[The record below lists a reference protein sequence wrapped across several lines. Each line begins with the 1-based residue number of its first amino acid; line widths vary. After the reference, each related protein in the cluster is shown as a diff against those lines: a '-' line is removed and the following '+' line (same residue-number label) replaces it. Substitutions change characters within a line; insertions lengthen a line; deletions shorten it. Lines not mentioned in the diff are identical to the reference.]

1 MSDNGSRL
9 SRWSRMKS
17 EARQQTRLRFSVPEN
32 EAVAPVAVAE
42 ELSDEGVPADIG
54 ETGHPIEPAAEAQD
68 SLGTQDG
75 APDLPDIDDLDASSD
90 YSAFM
95 SDKVSDTVRNLALR
109 KLWRTDSVFANLDG
123 LIDYGEDFTDAATVV
138 EGMKSVYT
146 VGRGM
151 VDYEAEDAAKLAAAE
166 EEQEEQ
172 EEDARLQD
180 EAEAATAEV
189 DGESFDDDAA
199 SEMGAKDPTDAVDSD
214 ALKPDSKNEQGVIT
228 EYNKTEIENH
238 DAVDPEYGK
247 PKVGV

>member
-68 SLGTQDG
+68 SQGIQDD

-166 EEQEEQ
+166 EEQEEL
-172 EEDARLQD
+172 EEAARLQD
-180 EAEAATAEV
+180 ETDAAPAEV
-189 DGESFDDDAA
+189 EVESFDDEVE
-199 SEMGAKDPTDAVDSD
+199 SEIGAKDPIDAVDSD
-214 ALKPDSKNEQGVIT
+214 TFRSDSKNEHGVIT
-228 EYNKTEIENH
+228 EYNKTEIENR
-238 DAVDPEYGK
+238 DAVDPENGK